1 MRTTTTSTDANKDE
15 EEHQMHEKRVSQ
27 VLREL
32 KIKTGVLRRLSK
44 EREMYEREVLDFTT
58 QIEKDEIDRND
69 DENNARQRKQCLEE
83 SEAMVRDTFVRLEKA
98 FVDLEELVE
107 NIVEGKEDFDLSDE
121 VTGKEEFR
129 LAKEQVERV
138 KPSLCWLCDEFDF
151 CESDDVTGRKAFLK
165 SRKNT
170 RNEWNRGVRVDFA
183 MARMRAGLDFDF

>member
-1 MRTTTTSTDANKDE
+1 MGTTTTSTDANTNE
-15 EEHQMHEKRVSQ
+15 EEHETRHEKRISQ

-69 DENNARQRKQCLEE
+69 DDEQNNARQRKECLEE
-83 SEAMVRDTFVRLEKA
+83 SKAMVRDTFVRLEKA

-107 NIVEGKEDFDLSDE
+107 NVVEGKEDFDLSDA

-138 KPSLCWLCDEFDF
+138 KPSLC
-151 CESDDVTGRKAFLK
+151 
-165 SRKNT
+165 
-170 RNEWNRGVRVDFA
+170 
-183 MARMRAGLDFDF
+183 

>member
-1 MRTTTTSTDANKDE
+1 MRTTTTSTDANTNE
-15 EEHQMHEKRVSQ
+15 EEHETRHEKRISQ

-69 DENNARQRKQCLEE
+69 DDEQNNARQRKECMEE
-83 SEAMVRDTFVRLEKA
+83 SKAMVRDTFVRLEKA
-98 FVDLEELVE
+98 LVDLEELVE
-107 NIVEGKEDFDLSDE
+107 NVVEGKEDFDLSDA

-138 KPSLCWLCDEFDF
+138 KPSLC
-151 CESDDVTGRKAFLK
+151 
-165 SRKNT
+165 
-170 RNEWNRGVRVDFA
+170 
-183 MARMRAGLDFDF
+183 

>member
-44 EREMYEREVLDFTT
+44 EREMYEREVLDFTSR
-58 QIEKDEIDRND
+58 IEKDERIDRND
-69 DENNARQRKQCLEE
+69 DDDETNDNNNNNARQRKQCLEE
-83 SEAMVRDTFVRLEKA
+83 SKAMVRDTFVRLEKA
-98 FVDLEELVE
+98 FVDLEEFVE
-107 NIVEGKEDFDLSDE
+107 TLVEGKEDFDVRDE

-138 KPSLCWLCDEFDF
+138 KPSLC
-151 CESDDVTGRKAFLK
+151 
-165 SRKNT
+165 
-170 RNEWNRGVRVDFA
+170 
-183 MARMRAGLDFDF
+183 

>member
-1 MRTTTTSTDANKDE
+1 MRKTDSYFPEKFLKISTTETTKMRTTTTSTDANKDE
-15 EEHQMHEKRVSQ
+15 EEHEMHEKRISQ

-69 DENNARQRKQCLEE
+69 DDEKNNARQRKQCLEE
-83 SEAMVRDTFVRLEKA
+83 SKAMVRDTFVRLEKA

-107 NIVEGKEDFDLSDE
+107 NVVEGKEDFDLSDE

-138 KPSLCWLCDEFDF
+138 KPSLC
-151 CESDDVTGRKAFLK
+151 
-165 SRKNT
+165 
-170 RNEWNRGVRVDFA
+170 
-183 MARMRAGLDFDF
+183 

>member
-27 VLREL
+27 ILREL

-69 DENNARQRKQCLEE
+69 DDEQNNARQRKQCLEE
-83 SEAMVRDTFVRLEKA
+83 SKAMVRDTFVRLEKA
-98 FVDLEELVE
+98 FVDLEEFVE
-107 NIVEGKEDFDLSDE
+107 NVVEGKEDFDLSDA

-138 KPSLCWLCDEFDF
+138 KPSLC
-151 CESDDVTGRKAFLK
+151 
-165 SRKNT
+165 
-170 RNEWNRGVRVDFA
+170 
-183 MARMRAGLDFDF
+183 

>member
-44 EREMYEREVLDFTT
+44 EREMYEREVLDFTSR
-58 QIEKDEIDRND
+58 IEKDERIDRND
-69 DENNARQRKQCLEE
+69 DDETNNNNARQRKQCLEE
-83 SEAMVRDTFVRLEKA
+83 SKAMVRDTFVRLEKA
-98 FVDLEELVE
+98 FVDLEEFVE
-107 NIVEGKEDFDLSDE
+107 TLVEGKEDFDVRDE

-138 KPSLCWLCDEFDF
+138 KPSLC
-151 CESDDVTGRKAFLK
+151 
-165 SRKNT
+165 
-170 RNEWNRGVRVDFA
+170 
-183 MARMRAGLDFDF
+183 

>member
-44 EREMYEREVLDFTT
+44 EREMYEREVLDFTSR
-58 QIEKDEIDRND
+58 IEKDERIDRND
-69 DENNARQRKQCLEE
+69 DDETNNNNARQRKQCLEE
-83 SEAMVRDTFVRLEKA
+83 SKAMVRDTFVRLEKA
-98 FVDLEELVE
+98 FVDLEEFVE
-107 NIVEGKEDFDLSDE
+107 TIVEGKEDFDVSDE

-138 KPSLCWLCDEFDF
+138 KPSLC
-151 CESDDVTGRKAFLK
+151 
-165 SRKNT
+165 
-170 RNEWNRGVRVDFA
+170 
-183 MARMRAGLDFDF
+183 

>member
-44 EREMYEREVLDFTT
+44 EREMYEREVLDFTSR
-58 QIEKDEIDRND
+58 IEKDERIDRND
-69 DENNARQRKQCLEE
+69 DDETNDNNNARQRKQCLEE
-83 SEAMVRDTFVRLEKA
+83 SKAMVRDTFVRLEKA
-98 FVDLEELVE
+98 FVDLEEFVE
-107 NIVEGKEDFDLSDE
+107 TLVEGKEDFDVRDE

-138 KPSLCWLCDEFDF
+138 KPSLC
-151 CESDDVTGRKAFLK
+151 
-165 SRKNT
+165 
-170 RNEWNRGVRVDFA
+170 
-183 MARMRAGLDFDF
+183 

>member
-1 MRTTTTSTDANKDE
+1 MGENRQLSSLKSSKISTTETTKMRRTTTSVTDKEDE

-83 SEAMVRDTFVRLEKA
+83 SKAMVRDTFVRLEKA

-107 NIVEGKEDFDLSDE
+107 NIVDSKEDFDLSDD

-138 KPSLCWLCDEFDF
+138 KPSLC
-151 CESDDVTGRKAFLK
+151 
-165 SRKNT
+165 
-170 RNEWNRGVRVDFA
+170 
-183 MARMRAGLDFDF
+183 

>member
-1 MRTTTTSTDANKDE
+1 MRKTDSYFPEKFLKISTTETTKMRTTTTSTDANKDE

-44 EREMYEREVLDFTT
+44 EREMYEREVLDFTSR
-58 QIEKDEIDRND
+58 IEKDERIDRND
-69 DENNARQRKQCLEE
+69 DDETNNNNARQRKQCLEE
-83 SEAMVRDTFVRLEKA
+83 SKAMVRDTFVRLEKA

-107 NIVEGKEDFDLSDE
+107 NVVEGKEDFDLSDE

-138 KPSLCWLCDEFDF
+138 KPSLC
-151 CESDDVTGRKAFLK
+151 
-165 SRKNT
+165 
-170 RNEWNRGVRVDFA
+170 
-183 MARMRAGLDFDF
+183 